1 MSHKKC
7 VNCYYGDLCQCDE
20 VCEDY
25 TPVNEQSID
34 EEIDNMVE
42 KNRIAFRAEW
52 FRYIEACN
60 S

>member
-1 MSHKKC
+1 MSHKRC

-25 TPVNEQSID
+25 TPVNERSID

-52 FRYIEACN
+52 FIYIED
-60 S
+60 